1 MFLRQAQSK
10 DLKNCVTVAIDPN
23 EGGMYKMQS
32 TVKRNK
38 TVFYLT
44 LPENGSTISKF
55 RRCWYNQTVKD
66 ITPTVQDSKPYSQG
80 YSSYFLTH
88 LGYRVTAI

>member
-1 MFLRQAQSK
+1 
-10 DLKNCVTVAIDPN
+10 VTVAIGPN

-55 RRCWYNQTVKD
+55 RRWYNQKVKD

-80 YSSYFLTH
+80 NSSYFLI
-88 LGYRVTAI
+88 V